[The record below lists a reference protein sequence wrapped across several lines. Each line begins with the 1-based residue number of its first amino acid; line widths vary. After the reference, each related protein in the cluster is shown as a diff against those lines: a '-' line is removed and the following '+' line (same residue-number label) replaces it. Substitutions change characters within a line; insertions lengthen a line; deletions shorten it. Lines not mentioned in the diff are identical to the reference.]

1 MMNSLGS
8 FLFLLAISFFS
19 TDVMAQTRCPTGVQA
34 GGAQCLPDDEDS
46 GPARPTGEWIKTWGA
61 LVSSNQGHGAW
72 TSTGK
77 TTEDA
82 ARQDALGKCR
92 STGASDCVVDMAY
105 FNQCV
110 AVAGS
115 NGSGAGSID
124 TGKNESVASQR
135 ALDSCQKKSGFKCS
149 VMYTDCTKPIFVKY

>member
-1 MMNSLGS
+1 MKNLGL
-8 FLFLLAISFFS
+8 FLFLLAVSFFS
-19 TDVMAQTRCPTGVQA
+19 MNVMGQTRCPTGVQA
-34 GGAQCLPDDEDS
+34 GGAQCLPDDEGS
-46 GPARPTGEWIKTWGA
+46 APAQPTGEWIKTWGA

-77 TTEDA
+77 TSEDA

-92 STGASDCVVDMAY
+92 STGVGDCVVDMAY

-115 NGSGAGSID
+115 NGNSAGSID

-135 ALDSCQKKSGFKCS
+135 ALDSCQKKAGFKCS